1 MIGRIRQSP
10 QVRPHLVAPA
20 REIRR
25 DKNYEDEYRKRLLK
39 AIEQKIAASR
49 FIEFGLPSCKAG
61 MPSRSQRARST
72 GGPGRRRREA
82 MLPVDDGQFRGRG
95 REFIERLSPKVV
107 VGLWILPWH
116 A

>member
-1 MIGRIRQSP
+1 MIGRIRRSP
-10 QVRPHLVAPA
+10 EVRPHLVAPA

-49 FIEFGLPSCKAG
+49 FIEFGLPSCEAG

-72 GGPGRRRREA
+72 GGPA
-82 MLPVDDGQFRGRG
+82 DGVA
-95 REFIERLSPKVV
+95 KVCC
-107 VGLWILPWH
+107 P
-116 A
+116 